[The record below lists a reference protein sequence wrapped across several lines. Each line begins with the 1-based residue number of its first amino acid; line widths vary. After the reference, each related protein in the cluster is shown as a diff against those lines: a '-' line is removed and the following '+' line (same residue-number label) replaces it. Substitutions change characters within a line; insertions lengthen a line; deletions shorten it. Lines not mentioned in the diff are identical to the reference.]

1 MCLYRYRV
9 ELILNYSSDA
19 KYKEKYE
26 YYYNDFEIE
35 DNNLKIKI
43 KKNYDISIEILS
55 CNKEEA
61 DLIADSCF
69 RKICKVLTILIQ
81 LQNTKLDRIV
91 PSLQYIPSLIE
102 EDYKK
107 NKNLDLNLEIPI
119 IAGKINS
126 IKRIQELKLEQFNN
140 IYDVFNNESIL
151 NIGDIIYFATLE
163 PNIESR
169 FFKLFSIIENIEN
182 MYSKSDN
189 NLNINEKILNKNQ
202 TNELIEI
209 ISQTINKFHLD
220 EIYNKALLDGLIQ
233 TIRSRT
239 KFSRAKKLALII
251 NKKFNIYNID
261 KYSIKFEVDEN
272 KMKEFINIRNSLFH
286 GGKNSSKLIL
296 LTNELQEL
304 CLKIFEKEPYLTIDH
319 K

>member
-19 KYKEKYE
+19 RYKEKYE

-81 LQNTKLDRIV
+81 LQNIKLDRIV

-107 NKNLDLNLEIPI
+107 NKNLDLNLKIPI
-119 IAGKINS
+119 KINS
-126 IKRIQELKLEQFNN
+126 IKTRQELKLEQFNS

-202 TNELIEI
+202 ANELIKI
-209 ISQTINKFHLD
+209 ISKTINKFDLD
-220 EIYNKALLDGLIQ
+220 EIYNKTLLDGLIQ
-233 TIRSRT
+233 TIKSRT

-261 KYSIKFEVDEN
+261 KYSINFAVDEN

-286 GGKNSSKLIL
+286 GGRNSSKLIL

-304 CLKIFEKEPYLTIDH
+304 CLKIFERDSHLIIDH